1 MWDNNTSLAEN
12 KHRTFNRLYR
22 SYGYYV
28 VEKAIKHYECH
39 GYWYVIYALQNLNV
53 FYDNFIFV

>member
-22 SYGYYV
+22 SYGYYA
-28 VEKAIKHYECH
+28 VEQAIKYYECH
-39 GYWYVIYALQNLNV
+39 SYWYIIYTLQYPNV
-53 FYDNFIFV
+53 FL